1 MMTWHRDES
10 RDQTSDVEY
19 VEEYSDD
26 DDDEDEDEDY
36 TMHGRD
42 PKPPSKLQKCYKEI
56 VLGLLGSAHLKA
68 YVSAI
73 LQRSLV
79 RRVMC

>member
-10 RDQTSDVEY
+10 RDQTTSDMEY

-26 DDDEDEDEDY
+26 DDDEDEDY

-42 PKPPSKLQKCYKEI
+42 PKPPSKLQKCYKQI

-68 YVSAI
+68 FVSAI

-79 RRVMC
+79 RRVMR